1 MKKAMLSSNRSEQS
15 VEAQN
20 LFAVSIPL
28 LEPRTII
35 QSIQTGCIIKSLPY
49 IEDRQYVN
57 NHSWTCRASEI

>member
-20 LFAVSIPL
+20 LFAVSISL
-28 LEPRTII
+28 LESRTII
-35 QSIQTGCIIKSLPY
+35 QSIQTPCIIKSLPY

-57 NHSWTCRASEI
+57 NHS